1 MPEGTGP
8 PSPVVKT
15 GAERTSRKRYLP
27 LVFTILALASVC
39 ASLVVPWYTHT
50 LHDRPDYAGNDFT
63 SYWDY
68 NLFGTNYYNG
78 ADDATSFTAWSRNNY
93 SASGALLYTHM
104 LYLVIFGISLS
115 VASVGACLAALRW
128 SRREIAAALA
138 LALAAWC
145 LFIPVFFMTNLA
157 GGSDG
162 KNISNFWNE
171 EKIEDDDAAPVNGT
185 LYTTRTWNPALGWY
199 LALLSGVFGILAFVA
214 LVVPRPRP
222 GFSRWRLP
230 IGASVAA
237 IVILMGSAAA
247 LYPGPPPPGSGEML
261 NIGLRAEAL
270 PGGDWLI
277 DITSGSRDANEV
289 YIQVIDPATGRAN
302 LLAKVPSG
310 TASNPDFTWTD
321 RSGNKKLDA
330 GDSILLKGTVNG
342 QPNLKIQDGFKV
354 QFSRSSNIIGTV
366 KELPPH

>member
-8 PSPVVKT
+8 SSAVIKA
-15 GAERTSRKRYLP
+15 GAVRTRRTRYLP
-27 LVFTILALASVC
+27 LVFTILAMASVC
-39 ASLVVPWYTHT
+39 ASLVVPWYTYT

-68 NLFGTNYYNG
+68 TLFGTKYYNG
-78 ADDATSFTAWSRNNY
+78 ADDATSFTAWSRNNN
-93 SASGALLYTHM
+93 SASGALLYTHL

-138 LALAAWC
+138 LALAVWC
-145 LFIPVFFMTNLA
+145 LFIPVFFMTNLPD
-157 GGSDG
+157 GSDG
-162 KNISNFWNE
+162 KNVSNFWRE
-171 EKIEDDDAAPVNGT
+171 EKIEDDDAAPLNGT
-185 LYTTRTWNPALGWY
+185 LYTISTWNPALGWY

-214 LVVPRPRP
+214 LAVPRPRP
-222 GFSRWRLP
+222 RFSRWRLP

-237 IVILMGSAAA
+237 IVILMASAAA
-247 LYPGPPPPGSGEML
+247 LYPEPPHRGDGL
-261 NIGLRAEAL
+261 WIGIGLQTEAL
-270 PGGDWLI
+270 PGGDWLMN
-277 DITSGSRDANEV
+277 ITAGSRDANEV
-289 YIQVIDPATGRAN
+289 YIQVTDPATGRASI
-302 LLAKVPSG
+302 LAKVSSG

-354 QFSRSSNIIGTV
+354 QIMKNNDLIGTV